1 MASGNLTPRQKMINM
16 MYLVLT
22 ALLALNVAKEILDAF
37 VKVNHSME
45 VSVGKMEDQTET
57 IYAQFAAAMQEN
69 PDKTREWNDK
79 ALQVKSSSDDL
90 YAFVNELKDEI
101 IKRAGGYDDDGKPEK
116 MDNREIAASYLLTT
130 ERKAYELKE
139 KINSFKGVILSMVQ
153 DNKVLQESI
162 ERVFDT
168 GKQVVGNQKGVE
180 WEKAEFEHYPL
191 MAIITFMTKMQSD
204 IRATELDVISY
215 LQTNIGKYD
224 VKVNKMDAV
233 AMVPSSY
240 VFTGDTFRAE
250 IFIAAFD
257 TTQQPAVRV
266 HNAFDEAGNPTD
278 EGRDIRVVNGRGIY
292 EVPATAEGTFT
303 WGGVVS
309 VQTPL
314 GLQKF
319 QVEPRTYQVAEGV
332 AVISPTAMNVLY
344 RGVDNPIEVSVPG
357 ISPDNLEISA
367 SGATI
372 SGSRGK
378 FIAKPGDGSEA
389 VIKVSSNINGRKKS
403 IGEMKFRI
411 KRIPPPQALIAGKSE
426 GVIQKGTLASSQ
438 GIGAILQDFP
448 FDINYRVSSFEVRA
462 QQGEYV
468 KTIRVTGNAF
478 NEDVRQLIRTMRSG
492 SDISFTSIRAKG
504 PDGTKNCGAIVFTV
518 Q

>member
-1 MASGNLTPRQKMINM
+1 
-16 MYLVLT
+16 
-22 ALLALNVAKEILDAF
+22 
-37 VKVNHSME
+37 
-45 VSVGKMEDQTET
+45 
-57 IYAQFAAAMQEN
+57 
-69 PDKTREWNDK
+69 
-79 ALQVKSSSDDL
+79 
-90 YAFVNELKDEI
+90 
-101 IKRAGGYDDDGKPEK
+101 
-116 MDNREIAASYLLTT
+116 
-130 ERKAYELKE
+130 
-139 KINSFKGVILSMVQ
+139 
-153 DNKVLQESI
+153 
-162 ERVFDT
+162 
-168 GKQVVGNQKGVE
+168 
-180 WEKAEFEHYPL
+180 
-191 MAIITFMTKMQSD
+191 
-204 IRATELDVISY
+204 
-215 LQTNIGKYD
+215 
-224 VKVNKMDAV
+224 
-233 AMVPSSY
+233 
-240 VFTGDTFRAE
+240 
-250 IFIAAFD
+250 
-257 TTQQPAVRV
+257 
-266 HNAFDEAGNPTD
+266 
-278 EGRDIRVVNGRGIY
+278 
-292 EVPATAEGTFT
+292 
-303 WGGVVS
+303 
-309 VQTPL
+309 
-314 GLQKF
+314 
-319 QVEPRTYQVAEGV
+319 
-332 AVISPTAMNVLY
+332 MNVLY